1 MAGAFATANAA
12 YGGSTLPGQIE
23 AQGRLIIM
31 HEDYQ
36 HAGRYVYFL
45 DTPHGRILLH
55 FARNPP
61 TRFLT
66 GAGVRVR
73 GSPQP
78 DGSIMLASGGGNN
91 VTSTSA
97 SSTSTTPLPN
107 TLGAQPTLVILVNF
121 QDDPSNQPYTPAG
134 ARSVIFGTVSSFL
147 QENSYQQTWLT
158 GDVAGW
164 YTIALSSTSC
174 DTSSIASYAQ
184 SAAAAAGVDLAAY
197 AHYVY
202 AFPRNNNCG
211 FAGSS
216 SVGGSPSESFIN
228 GTNGSGTLDVHVV
241 NHELG
246 HAFGL
251 WHSHLLDC
259 GTGASIGSNCAVN
272 EYGDILDTMGQP
284 QTASP
289 HYNAFQKQRLGWLSY
304 AASPA
309 ITTAQSSGTYV
320 INAYELPG
328 SGPNALKLLKSID
341 PATGAKTWYYVE
353 ARQAIDFDAFLADP
367 VSLAFSS
374 QNETNGVLLHI
385 GTDGNGN
392 SGELLDM
399 TPATPT
405 YYAWFDPSL
414 AVGQTFQDPAAG
426 VTVTTAW
433 VSSTAA
439 AIDVQFS
446 GGLAIATNQQ
456 SYNPGQTVSAMAT
469 AVFGGAPLANVSVS
483 FTIVK
488 ANGSVVSGSANTG
501 KNGTAAYNLK
511 LKQSDPAGS
520 YAAKATAT
528 FKGSPH
534 NATASFTVQ

>member
-1 MAGAFATANAA
+1 MAGAFATASAA
-12 YGGSTLPGQIE
+12 YGESTAPGQIE
-23 AQGRLIIM
+23 AEGRLIII

-66 GAGVRVR
+66 GASVRVR
-73 GSPQP
+73 GSPQNG
-78 DGSIMLASGGGNN
+78 GSLMLASGDGNN

-121 QDDPSNQPYTPAG
+121 QDDPANQPYTPAG

-184 SAAAAAGVDLAAY
+184 SAAAAAGVNLAAY

-202 AFPRNNNCG
+202 AFPQNNNCG

-216 SVGGSPSESFIN
+216 SIGGSPSESWIN
-228 GTNGSGTLDVHVV
+228 GTTGSGTLDVHVV

-259 GTGASIGSNCAVN
+259 GTGATIGSNCAIN
-272 EYGDILDTMGQP
+272 QYGDILDTMGAP
-284 QTASP
+284 QTPSP
-289 HYNAFQKQRLGWLSY
+289 HYNAFQKERLGWLNY
-304 AASPA
+304 AASPS
-309 ITTAQSSGTYV
+309 ITTVETAGTYTV
-320 INAYELPG
+320 NTYEIAG
-328 SGPNALKLLKSID
+328 AGPNALKVLRGTD
-341 PATGAKTWYYVE
+341 PATGAKSWYYVE
-353 ARQAIDFDAFLADP
+353 ARQAAGFDGFIANEP
-367 VSLAFSS
+367 S
-374 QNETNGVLLHI
+374 QNETAGVLVHA
-385 GTDGNGN
+385 GTDGSAN
-392 SGELLDM
+392 SGEVLDM
-399 TPATPT
+399 TPATPAC
-405 YYAWFDPSL
+405 YWWFDPAL
-414 AVGQTFQDPAAG
+414 AVGQTFSDAGAG
-426 VTVTTAW
+426 VILTTAW
-433 VSSTAA
+433 VNSSGAA
-439 AIDVQFS
+439 VSVQFTP
-446 GGLAIATNQQ
+446 GATLVTNQP
-456 SYNPGQTVSAMAT
+456 SYSPGQTVAMTAT
-469 AVFGGAPLANVSVS
+469 ANYGGAPVANASVT
-483 FTIVK
+483 FTVTR
-488 ANGSVVSGSANTG
+488 ANGSTVSATTRTG
-501 KNGTAAYNLK
+501 KNGAATYSFK
-511 LKQSDPAGS
+511 LKQNDPVGNYQS
-520 YAAKATAT
+520 AAAAMIN
-528 FKGSPH
+528 GSPAH
-534 NATASFTVQ
+534 AATTFMVL